1 MSPKKEHLMQM
12 VQNIPDEKIDIAVV
26 FIAGLIGKEEES
38 EKMDSMKA
46 YEELMKFRKP
56 RAENIDIYK
65 ERGAWRDEK
74 YGSAD

>member
-12 VQNIPDEKIDIAVV
+12 VQNIPDEKVDIAVV

-56 RAENIDIYK
+56 RTENIDIHE

-74 YGSAD
+74 YGSVD